1 MAIPIAQSKWPWLY
15 QRDLDLVQGLPDALD
30 LGLGRPFLIFLS
42 RISTFLRFIRITIKL
57 APAC

>member
-30 LGLGRPFLIFLS
+30 LELDYSFTSLNS
-42 RISTFLRFIRITIKL
+42 RISTFLRFIRITIKI